1 MLWGL
6 VDTIQFL
13 FEKKTQENQVCDV
26 AMLWGFTRQTHP
38 STFMPLNKVIFFI
51 LWLNKVIFFILWVG
65 GELMVC
71 FLAKTPCNSPILC
84 IFSCWFQIWNPF
96 LPVIK
101 NEKAQGHQR
110 FFLKIMTF
118 FCIFAIYWPF
128 FKIPGWNLGG
138 IFFISHL

>member
-1 MLWGL
+1 MFTLTQPKHKTAVSSFIIEDRTKRISDSCSAWKIHINGL
-6 VDTIQFL
+6 L
-13 FEKKTQENQVCDV
+13 
-26 AMLWGFTRQTHP
+26 
-38 STFMPLNKVIFFI
+38 LNKEWNKFPP
-51 LWLNKVIFFILWVG
+51 LLNKVIFFILWVG